1 MNLPHVYIH
10 HSHLLCLVV
19 FGDFF
24 LAVVY
29 FLCENQCGRGGGP
42 ISQIQDHDLSDRVL
56 RNVPSTA
63 VSGEFQAEHIYV
75 SISAK
80 TLQKYFGYSPFK
92 KKRKKKGCTYYVCV
106 MFWEVFLGT
115 LCSFFAQSCCTIGF
129 LNILL
134 SSWDATCDFSA

>member
-1 MNLPHVYIH
+1 M
-10 HSHLLCLVV
+10 
-19 FGDFF
+19 
-24 LAVVY
+24 
-29 FLCENQCGRGGGP
+29 LCEKQCGRGGGAT
-42 ISQIQDHDLSDRVL
+42 SHIQDHDLSDRVL

-92 KKRKKKGCTYYVCV
+92 KKQKK
-106 MFWEVFLGT
+106 LHLLR
-115 LCSFFAQSCCTIGF
+115 LCNVSGGFSWHLVSFFAQSCCTIVF

-134 SSWDATCDFSA
+134 SSWEAASDFSA